1 MKYDFIEIGTSN
13 FDTLI
18 QIATDTATG
27 LSIEP
32 IKHYLDCLPNKP
44 GVKKLNIA
52 VSRDNTDGFLDIY
65 YVPEDVIIAKRLPT
79 WLKGC
84 NSIGEYHLQHKK
96 LNVVDLV
103 VKQSVLMVPIAD
115 IFIEHDVTELY
126 YLKIDTE
133 GSDAD
138 IMLHL
143 YDYLVTQST
152 TKYPKRI
159 LFESNELSDPN
170 KVELV
175 KIKFVELGYK
185 VSDTGTNLN
194 TVLLFADTKIKNFR
208 VQEVRIH

>member
-18 QIATDTATG
+18 QTAIDTATG

-32 IKHYLDCLPNKP
+32 IKHYLDCLPDKP

-52 VSRDNTDGFLDIY
+52 VSRDNTDGVLDVY
-65 YVPEDVIIAKRLPT
+65 YVPEDVIVAKGLPD

-84 NSIGEYHLQHKK
+84 NSIGDYHLQHKK
-96 LNVVDLV
+96 LNVTDLV

-133 GSDAD
+133 GSDSE

-143 YDYLVTQST
+143 YDYLKTESSS
-152 TKYPKRI
+152 KYPKKI
-159 LFESNELSDPN
+159 LFESNELSDT
-170 KVELV
+170 VQIDLV
-175 KIKFVELGYK
+175 KSKFAELGYK
-185 VSDTGTNLN
+185 VAYAGHDTIL
-194 TVLLFADTKIKNFR
+194 VLR
-208 VQEVRIH
+208 

>member
-18 QIATDTATG
+18 QIAIDTATG

-44 GVKKLNIA
+44 KVKKLNVA
-52 VSRDNTDGFLDIY
+52 VSRDNTHGVLDVY
-65 YVPEDVIIAKRLPT
+65 YVPEDVIVAKGLPD

-84 NSIGEYHLQHKK
+84 NSIGDYHFQHKK
-96 LNVVDLV
+96 LNVIDLV

-133 GSDAD
+133 GSDSE

-143 YDYLVTQST
+143 YDYLKTEPS
-152 TKYPKRI
+152 TKYPKKI
-159 LFESNELSDPN
+159 LFESNDLSD
-170 KVELV
+170 KVQVDLV
-175 KIKFVELGYK
+175 KSKFAELGYK
-185 VSDTGTNLN
+185 VAYAGHDTILVLN
-194 TVLLFADTKIKNFR
+194 
-208 VQEVRIH
+208 

>member
-18 QIATDTATG
+18 QTAIDTAIG

-44 GVKKLNIA
+44 KVKKLNVA
-52 VSRDNTDGFLDIY
+52 VSRDNTHGVLDVY
-65 YVPEDVIIAKRLPT
+65 YVPEDVIVAKGLPD

-84 NSIGEYHLQHKK
+84 NSIGDYHFQHKK
-96 LNVVDLV
+96 LNVTDLV

-133 GSDAD
+133 GSDSE

-143 YDYLVTQST
+143 YDYLKTEPS
-152 TKYPKRI
+152 TKYPKKI
-159 LFESNELSDPN
+159 LFESNELSDMN
-170 KVELV
+170 QVDLV
-175 KIKFVELGYK
+175 KSKFAELGYK
-185 VSDTGTNLN
+185 VAYAGYDTIL
-194 TVLLFADTKIKNFR
+194 
-208 VQEVRIH
+208 VRN

>member
-18 QIATDTATG
+18 QTAIDTATG

-44 GVKKLNIA
+44 KVKKLNIA
-52 VSRDNTDGFLDIY
+52 VSRDNTDGVLDVY
-65 YVPEDVIIAKRLPT
+65 YVPEDVIVAKGLPD

-84 NSIGEYHLQHKK
+84 NSIGDYHLQHKN
-96 LNVVDLV
+96 LNVTDLV

-133 GSDAD
+133 GSDSE

-143 YDYLVTQST
+143 YDYLKTEPS
-152 TKYPKRI
+152 TKYPKKI
-159 LFESNELSDPN
+159 LFESNELSDN
-170 KVELV
+170 AQIDLV
-175 KIKFVELGYK
+175 KSKFAELGYK
-185 VSDTGTNLN
+185 VAYAGHDTILVLN
-194 TVLLFADTKIKNFR
+194 
-208 VQEVRIH
+208 

>member
-18 QIATDTATG
+18 QTAIDTATG

-44 GVKKLNIA
+44 KVKKLNIA
-52 VSRDNTDGFLDIY
+52 VSRDNTDGVLDVY
-65 YVPEDVIIAKRLPT
+65 YVPEDVIVAKGLPD

-84 NSIGEYHLQHKK
+84 NSIGDYHLQHKN
-96 LNVVDLV
+96 LNVTDLV

-133 GSDAD
+133 GSDSE

-143 YDYLVTQST
+143 YEYLKTEPS
-152 TKYPKRI
+152 TKYPKKI
-159 LFESNELSDPN
+159 LFESNELSDN
-170 KVELV
+170 AQIDLV
-175 KIKFVELGYK
+175 KSKFAELDYK
-185 VSDTGTNLN
+185 VAYVGNDTIL
-194 TVLLFADTKIKNFR
+194 
-208 VQEVRIH
+208 VRN

>member
-18 QIATDTATG
+18 QTAIDTATG

-32 IKHYLDCLPNKP
+32 IKHYLDCLPDKP
-44 GVKKLNIA
+44 KVKKLNIA
-52 VSRDNTDGFLDIY
+52 VSRDNTDGVLDVY
-65 YVPEDVIIAKRLPT
+65 YVPEDVIVAKGLPD

-84 NSIGEYHLQHKK
+84 NSIGDYHLQHKN
-96 LNVVDLV
+96 LNVTDLV

-133 GSDAD
+133 GSDSE

-143 YDYLVTQST
+143 YEYLKTEPS
-152 TKYPKRI
+152 TKYPKKI
-159 LFESNELSDPN
+159 LFESNELSDN
-170 KVELV
+170 AQIDLV
-175 KIKFVELGYK
+175 KSKFAELDYK
-185 VSDTGTNLN
+185 VAYVGNDTIL
-194 TVLLFADTKIKNFR
+194 
-208 VQEVRIH
+208 VRN

>member
-18 QIATDTATG
+18 QTAIDTATG

-44 GVKKLNIA
+44 KVKKLNIA
-52 VSRDNTDGFLDIY
+52 VSRDNTDGVLDVY
-65 YVPEDVIIAKRLPT
+65 YVPEDVIVAKGLPD

-84 NSIGEYHLQHKK
+84 NSIGDYHLQHKN
-96 LNVVDLV
+96 LNVTDLV

-133 GSDAD
+133 GSDSE

-143 YDYLVTQST
+143 YEYLKTEPS
-152 TKYPKRI
+152 TKYPKKI
-159 LFESNELSDPN
+159 LFESNELSDN
-170 KVELV
+170 AQIDLV
-175 KIKFVELGYK
+175 KSKFAELGYK
-185 VSDTGTNLN
+185 VAYVGNDTIL
-194 TVLLFADTKIKNFR
+194 
-208 VQEVRIH
+208 VRN

>member
-18 QIATDTATG
+18 QTAIDTATG

-44 GVKKLNIA
+44 KVKKLNIA
-52 VSRDNTDGFLDIY
+52 VSRDNTDGVLDVY
-65 YVPEDVIIAKRLPT
+65 YVPEDVIVAKGLPD

-84 NSIGEYHLQHKK
+84 NSIGDYHLQHKN
-96 LNVVDLV
+96 LNVTDLV

-133 GSDAD
+133 GSDSE

-143 YDYLVTQST
+143 YDYLKTEPS
-152 TKYPKRI
+152 TKYPKKI
-159 LFESNELSDPN
+159 LFESNELSDMN
-170 KVELV
+170 QVDLV
-175 KIKFVELGYK
+175 KSKFAELGYK
-185 VSDTGTNLN
+185 VAYAGYDTIL
-194 TVLLFADTKIKNFR
+194 
-208 VQEVRIH
+208 VRN